1 MAKSL
6 AWASCGEEER
16 ACVGWIERY
25 FNDCV
30 CSVRGELSFGLGMI
44 SLFCWG
50 IAEVP
55 QIITNF
61 HNKSGHGVSLA
72 FLLTWVVGDIF
83 NLVGCLLEPVT
94 LPTQFYTALLYA
106 AVTVVLVLQILYY
119 DYWLRCCKSI
129 GFAAQLE
136 VEEDSCKHLNPNSED
151 HSHPVPALTASR
163 TASPRADVC
172 YTSARSLAS
181 SATPPYI
188 SSYLGPARSGP
199 SASGYMESSGSDD
212 ERSPRHRSWR
222 SGMSNPSRILC
233 RSVGYGTFAAA
244 SVTLPFQTKA
254 SMEVN
259 NIGLTVGRI
268 MECRFPRSIKLML
281 LLSVALQEGGIKS
294 LEENPYGLLLGWV
307 MAAIYMGGR
316 LPQIYMNIKRI
327 KSSYVHVCTHCQC
340 NLCWKVSLSLSLFLS
355 SSASPRQPLKEVF
368 LLTIVFGCSIL
379 VRSIEWERIKAN
391 SPWLLDAIVCVL
403 LDLFFLDHI
412 FYQIIIQFVYYKF
425 MHRRMTSNEDEHE
438 DFMEVKETVL

>member
-6 AWASCGEEER
+6 AWATCGEEER
-16 ACVGWIERY
+16 VCVGWIERY

-30 CSVRGELSFGLGMI
+30 CSVRGELSFDLGMI

-61 HNKSGHGVSLA
+61 HNKSGHGISLA

-94 LPTQFYTALLYA
+94 LYT

-119 DYWLRCCKSI
+119 DCWLRCCESR

-136 VEEDSCKHLNPNSED
+136 VEEDSCKPLNPNSEG
-151 HSHPVPALTASR
+151 HSHPLPTLTAPP

-172 YTSARSLAS
+172 YTSARSLAGS
-181 SATPPYI
+181 ETPPYR

-199 SASGYMESSGSDD
+199 SASRYLESSGSDD
-212 ERSPRHRSWR
+212 ERSARHRSWL
-222 SGMSNPSRILC
+222 SGMSKPIRILS
-233 RSVGYGTFAAA
+233 RPVGYGTFAAA

-254 SMEVN
+254 SME
-259 NIGLTVGRI
+259 
-268 MECRFPRSIKLML
+268 
-281 LLSVALQEGGIKS
+281 EGGIKL

-316 LPQIYMNIKRI
+316 LPQIYMNIKRG
-327 KSSYVHVCTHCQC
+327 SVEGLNPLMFMFALTANATYV
-340 NLCWKVSLSLSLFLS
+340 
-355 SSASPRQPLKEVF
+355 
-368 LLTIVFGCSIL
+368 GSIL

-391 SPWLLDAIVCVL
+391 SPWLLDAVVCVL
-403 LDLFFLDHI
+403 LDLF
-412 FYQIIIQFVYYKF
+412 IILQFAYYKF
-425 MHRRMTSNEDEHE
+425 MHKRMTSNEDEHE
-438 DFMEVKETVL
+438 DFMEAKETLV

>member
-6 AWASCGEEER
+6 AWATCGEEER

-61 HNKSGHGVSLA
+61 HNKTGHGISLA

-94 LPTQFYTALLYA
+94 LPTQFYTALLYT

-119 DYWLRCCKSI
+119 DCWLRCCESR

-136 VEEDSCKHLNPNSED
+136 VEEDNCKPLNPNSEGR
-151 HSHPVPALTASR
+151 SHPLPTLTAPP

-181 SATPPYI
+181 SGTPPYR

-199 SASGYMESSGSDD
+199 SAAGYLESSGSDD
-212 ERSPRHRSWR
+212 ERSARHRSWR
-222 SGMSNPSRILC
+222 SGMSKPIRILS
-233 RSVGYGTFAAA
+233 RPVGYGTFAAA

-254 SMEVN
+254 SME
-259 NIGLTVGRI
+259 
-268 MECRFPRSIKLML
+268 
-281 LLSVALQEGGIKS
+281 EGGIKL

-316 LPQIYMNIKRI
+316 LPQIYMNIKRG
-327 KSSYVHVCTHCQC
+327 SVEGLNPLMFMFALTANATYV
-340 NLCWKVSLSLSLFLS
+340 
-355 SSASPRQPLKEVF
+355 
-368 LLTIVFGCSIL
+368 GSIL

-391 SPWLLDAIVCVL
+391 SPWLLDAVVCVL
-403 LDLFFLDHI
+403 LDLF
-412 FYQIIIQFVYYKF
+412 IILQFAYYKF
-425 MHRRMTSNEDEHE
+425 MHKRMTSNEDEHE
-438 DFMEVKETVL
+438 DFMEAKETLV

>member
-6 AWASCGEEER
+6 AWDPCGEEER

-94 LPTQFYTALLYA
+94 LPTQFYTALLYT

-119 DYWLRCCKSI
+119 DFWLRCCKSK
-129 GFAAQLE
+129 GFAAQRE
-136 VEEDSCKHLNPNSED
+136 VEEDSYKALNPNSED
-151 HSHPVPALTASR
+151 HGHPVPTLTASR
-163 TASPRADVC
+163 RASPRTDVC

-181 SATPPYI
+181 SGTPPCR

-212 ERSPRHRSWR
+212 ERSPRHRTWR
-222 SGMSNPSRILC
+222 SGMSKPSRILS
-233 RSVGYGTFAAA
+233 RSIGYGTFAAA

-254 SMEVN
+254 SME
-259 NIGLTVGRI
+259 
-268 MECRFPRSIKLML
+268 
-281 LLSVALQEGGIKS
+281 EGGMKS
-294 LEENPYGLLLGWV
+294 VEENLYGLLLGWV

-316 LPQIYMNIKRI
+316 LPQIYMNIKRGSVEGLNPLMFMFALI
-327 KSSYVHVCTHCQC
+327 ANATYV
-340 NLCWKVSLSLSLFLS
+340 
-355 SSASPRQPLKEVF
+355 
-368 LLTIVFGCSIL
+368 GSIL
-379 VRSIEWERIKAN
+379 LRSIEWERIKAN

-403 LDLFFLDHI
+403 LDLF
-412 FYQIIIQFVYYKF
+412 IILQFAYYKF
-425 MHRRMTSNEDEHE
+425 VHKRMTSNEDEHE
-438 DFMEVKETVL
+438 DLMEAKKTFF

>member
-6 AWASCGEEER
+6 AWATCGEEER
-16 ACVGWIERY
+16 VCVGWIERY

-61 HNKSGHGVSLA
+61 HNKSGHGISLA

-94 LPTQFYTALLYA
+94 LPTQFYTALLYT

-119 DYWLRCCKSI
+119 DCWLRCCESR

-136 VEEDSCKHLNPNSED
+136 VEEDSCKPLNPNSEG
-151 HSHPVPALTASR
+151 HSHPLPTLTAPP

-172 YTSARSLAS
+172 YTSARSLAGS
-181 SATPPYI
+181 ETPPYR
-188 SSYLGPARSGP
+188 SSYLGLARSGP
-199 SASGYMESSGSDD
+199 SASGYLESSGSDD
-212 ERSPRHRSWR
+212 ERSARHRSWL
-222 SGMSNPSRILC
+222 SGMSKPIRILS
-233 RSVGYGTFAAA
+233 RPVGYGTFVAA

-259 NIGLTVGRI
+259 NIGFDSRKNYGVQFPTFNKTDAFDLRGTTGRRHKI
-268 MECRFPRSIKLML
+268 TGREPLWAAVRI
-281 LLSVALQEGGIKS
+281 
-294 LEENPYGLLLGWV
+294 

-316 LPQIYMNIKRI
+316 LPQIYMNIKRG
-327 KSSYVHVCTHCQC
+327 SVEGLNPLMFMFALAANATYV
-340 NLCWKVSLSLSLFLS
+340 
-355 SSASPRQPLKEVF
+355 
-368 LLTIVFGCSIL
+368 GSIL

-403 LDLFFLDHI
+403 LDLF
-412 FYQIIIQFVYYKF
+412 IILQFAYYKF
-425 MHRRMTSNEDEHE
+425 MHKRMTSNEDEHE
-438 DFMEVKETVL
+438 DFMEAKETLV

>member
-6 AWASCGEEER
+6 AWATCGEEER
-16 ACVGWIERY
+16 VCVGWIERY

-61 HNKSGHGVSLA
+61 HNKSGHGISLA

-94 LPTQFYTALLYA
+94 LYT

-119 DYWLRCCKSI
+119 DCWLRCCESR

-136 VEEDSCKHLNPNSED
+136 VEEDSCKPLNPNSEG
-151 HSHPVPALTASR
+151 HSHHLPTLTAAP

-181 SATPPYI
+181 SGTPPYR

-199 SASGYMESSGSDD
+199 SASGYLESSGSDD
-212 ERSPRHRSWR
+212 ERSARHRSWR
-222 SGMSNPSRILC
+222 SGMSKPIRILS

-254 SMEVN
+254 SME
-259 NIGLTVGRI
+259 
-268 MECRFPRSIKLML
+268 
-281 LLSVALQEGGIKS
+281 EGGIKS

-316 LPQIYMNIKRI
+316 LPQIYMNIKRG
-327 KSSYVHVCTHCQC
+327 SVEGLNPLMFMFALAANATYV
-340 NLCWKVSLSLSLFLS
+340 
-355 SSASPRQPLKEVF
+355 
-368 LLTIVFGCSIL
+368 GSIL

-391 SPWLLDAIVCVL
+391 SPWLLDAVVCVL
-403 LDLFFLDHI
+403 LDLF
-412 FYQIIIQFVYYKF
+412 IILQFAYYKF
-425 MHRRMTSNEDEHE
+425 MHKRMTSNEDEHE
-438 DFMEVKETVL
+438 DFMEAKETLV

>member
-6 AWASCGEEER
+6 AWATCGEEER

-61 HNKSGHGVSLA
+61 HNKTGHGISLA

-94 LPTQFYTALLYA
+94 LPTQFYTALLYT

-119 DYWLRCCKSI
+119 DCWLSCCESR

-136 VEEDSCKHLNPNSED
+136 VEEDSCKPLNPNSEG
-151 HSHPVPALTASR
+151 HSHPLPTLTAPP

-181 SATPPYI
+181 SGTPPYR

-199 SASGYMESSGSDD
+199 SASGYLESSGSDD
-212 ERSPRHRSWR
+212 ERSARHRSWH
-222 SGMSNPSRILC
+222 SGMSKPIRILS
-233 RSVGYGTFAAA
+233 RPVGYGTFAAA

-259 NIGLTVGRI
+259 NIGFDSR
-268 MECRFPRSIKLML
+268 KN
-281 LLSVALQEGGIKS
+281 LQEGGIKS

-316 LPQIYMNIKRI
+316 LPQIYKNIKRG
-327 KSSYVHVCTHCQC
+327 SVEGLNPLMFMFALAANATYV
-340 NLCWKVSLSLSLFLS
+340 
-355 SSASPRQPLKEVF
+355 
-368 LLTIVFGCSIL
+368 GSIL

-403 LDLFFLDHI
+403 LDLF
-412 FYQIIIQFVYYKF
+412 IILQFAYYKF
-425 MHRRMTSNEDEHE
+425 MHKRMTSNEDEHE
-438 DFMEVKETVL
+438 HFMEAKETLV

>member
-6 AWASCGEEER
+6 AWATCGEEER

-61 HNKSGHGVSLA
+61 HNKSGHGISLA

-94 LPTQFYTALLYA
+94 LPTQFYTALLYT

-119 DYWLRCCKSI
+119 DCWLRCCESR

-136 VEEDSCKHLNPNSED
+136 VEEDSCKPLNPNSEG
-151 HSHPVPALTASR
+151 HSHPLPTLTAPPA
-163 TASPRADVC
+163 ASPRADVC

-181 SATPPYI
+181 SGTPPYR

-199 SASGYMESSGSDD
+199 SASGYLESSGSDD
-212 ERSPRHRSWR
+212 ERSARHRSWR
-222 SGMSNPSRILC
+222 SGMSKPIRILS

-244 SVTLPFQTKA
+244 SVILPFQTKA
-254 SMEVN
+254 SME
-259 NIGLTVGRI
+259 
-268 MECRFPRSIKLML
+268 
-281 LLSVALQEGGIKS
+281 EGGIKS

-316 LPQIYMNIKRI
+316 LPQIYMNIKRG
-327 KSSYVHVCTHCQC
+327 SVEGLNPLMFMFALAANATYV
-340 NLCWKVSLSLSLFLS
+340 
-355 SSASPRQPLKEVF
+355 
-368 LLTIVFGCSIL
+368 GSIL

-403 LDLFFLDHI
+403 LDLF
-412 FYQIIIQFVYYKF
+412 IILQFAYYKF
-425 MHRRMTSNEDEHE
+425 MHKRMTSNEDEHE
-438 DFMEVKETVL
+438 DFMEAKETLV

>member
-94 LPTQFYTALLYA
+94 LPTQFYTALLYT

-119 DYWLRCCKSI
+119 DYWLRCCKSR

-212 ERSPRHRSWR
+212 ERSPRRRSWR
-222 SGMSNPSRILC
+222 SGMSKPSRILC

-316 LPQIYMNIKRI
+316 LPQIYMNIKRG
-327 KSSYVHVCTHCQC
+327 SVEGLNPLMFMFALTANATYV
-340 NLCWKVSLSLSLFLS
+340 
-355 SSASPRQPLKEVF
+355 
-368 LLTIVFGCSIL
+368 GSIL

-403 LDLFFLDHI
+403 LDLF
-412 FYQIIIQFVYYKF
+412 IIIQFVYYKF